1 MTTFGQV
8 MFFSSQWLFSHLINK
23 YLIGKLYLFVKL
35 VFQNASIT
43 SEMMTTATSAATEST
58 TKAMSGKDLHAPLI
72 ENFKWKLYQ
81 CFKKR
86 NPSYS
91 SIKRFET
98 IFIRFVTIYNLAHL
112 GPMFLSYRNQ

>member
-1 MTTFGQV
+1 M
-8 MFFSSQWLFSHLINK
+8 I
-23 YLIGKLYLFVKL
+23 
-35 VFQNASIT
+35 
-43 SEMMTTATSAATEST
+43 TTATSAATAST

-91 SIKRFET
+91 SIKRFGT

>member
-1 MTTFGQV
+1 MITT
-8 MFFSSQWLFSHLINK
+8 
-23 YLIGKLYLFVKL
+23 
-35 VFQNASIT
+35 
-43 SEMMTTATSAATEST
+43 TTAAATAPT

-86 NPSYS
+86 NFSYS

-98 IFIRFVTIYNLAHL
+98 IYIPFVTIYNLAHL
-112 GPMFLSYRNQ
+112 GPIFLSYRNQSINLNSKGDNRLQCDRNTSISNNVTYLYV